1 MHKKS
6 DHKDKVSIC
15 MHFSFGNC
23 TYSDVDC
30 WFFHG
35 TDLQACEGPNFN
47 CSFCDKIF
55 TKRSEVMKHRK
66 TEHRLFVPL
75 CRHAMYGACIFS
87 EETCWFVHDGEK
99 VRNESE
105 NNDKIIK
112 YNQEVFDKLFGMIE
126 KMTERIVQMENVL

>member
-1 MHKKS
+1 
-6 DHKDKVSIC
+6 
-15 MHFSFGNC
+15 
-23 TYSDVDC
+23 
-30 WFFHG
+30 
-35 TDLQACEGPNFN
+35 
-47 CSFCDKIF
+47 
-55 TKRSEVMKHRK
+55 
-66 TEHRLFVPL
+66 
-75 CRHAMYGACIFS
+75 MYGACIFS